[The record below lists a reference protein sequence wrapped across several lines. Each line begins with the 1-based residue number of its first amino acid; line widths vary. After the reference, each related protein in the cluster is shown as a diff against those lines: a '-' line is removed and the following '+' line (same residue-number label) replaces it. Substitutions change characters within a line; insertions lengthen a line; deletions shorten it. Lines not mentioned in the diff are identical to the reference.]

1 MGKRD
6 RKRRGGGEP
15 GSTRGPGGAT
25 GSFAELGLDLELSVT
40 EAQARFATHHAAG
53 ELVLRTAMT
62 PGTRAEYAALLRGER
77 SSAAA
82 AREDVWQRAVE
93 FLFERL
99 ALRWTVAGVA
109 AEGQAALLA
118 RLRAATREE
127 RSAVRGALRAHVSE
141 HFPELEAP

>member
-6 RKRRGGGEP
+6 RRRKGA
-15 GSTRGPGGAT
+15 SKAGGA
-25 GSFAELGLDLELSVT
+25 GSFAELGLDLELTAPGTPEPV
-40 EAQARFATHHAAG
+40 ALHDAAG
-53 ELVLRTAMT
+53 ELALRTVMS

-77 SSAAA
+77 STAAA

-99 ALRWTVAGVA
+99 AVRWTVAGVA
-109 AEGQAALLA
+109 TEGQAVLLA

-127 RSAVRGALRAHVSE
+127 RAAVREALRAHLPE
-141 HFPELEAP
+141 HFPELQAP